1 MLHGRTTPSHSTPHE
16 HSSLQYHW
24 APPSYLWGWQATC
37 TSRAHRQHLL
47 DLLTAA
53 LARWRR
59 ILHAPVAFQE
69 DVQDWL
75 WDWSSGPF
83 LLPHSAR
90 SVSVFGKRQENKQF
104 LRQIWRPLPTRRL
117 KIKLHSPQKRQCVSQ
132 RTLTS
137 LKETAQSNRSD
148 SAAFNR
154 SHSQR
159 NWSRPT
165 LSSARHS
172 PLFIII
178 KCFVSVSPSRHT
190 VQSSGSIQRILLVM
204 WFSLN

>member
-1 MLHGRTTPSHSTPHE
+1 MLIRKQVLSEINLVQCCMEEPHPATLLLMSIPHCSTTE
-16 HSSLQYHW
+16 L
-24 APPSYLWGWQATC
+24 PSYLWGWQATC

-172 PLFIII
+172 P
-178 KCFVSVSPSRHT
+178 
-190 VQSSGSIQRILLVM
+190 
-204 WFSLN
+204 FSL